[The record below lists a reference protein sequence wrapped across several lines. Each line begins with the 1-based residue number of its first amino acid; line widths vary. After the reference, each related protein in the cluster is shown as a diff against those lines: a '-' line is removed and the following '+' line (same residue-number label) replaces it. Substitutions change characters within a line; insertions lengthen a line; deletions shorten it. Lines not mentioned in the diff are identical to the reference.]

1 VLKKQI
7 VKNLRKIYFISENN
21 NRFMQASELIRR
33 FNISEKDAEV
43 ILEITRFQ
51 REPIIVE
58 SAIDVEDM
66 SKLVEEYKHPE

>member
-1 VLKKQI
+1 
-7 VKNLRKIYFISENN
+7 
-21 NRFMQASELIRR
+21 MQASELIRR